1 VRVNNKMRK
10 IYIISLVFFVA
21 FLTQCSSSVKVTQP
35 SSQQA
40 IQNNESRP
48 IINNVELIENTNGI
62 DLIIEADSSLMY
74 TAYSAETNY
83 PNLIIEIPGA
93 VPSDLPSWIESDYPL
108 IKNVQ
113 IEVLD
118 KESDKPLT
126 RFTVALSH
134 EFDYNI
140 EHEENKLTVNFAPLP
155 SIAGTKE
162 ESPAI
167 TQNSGGLSAINES
180 QENSTAQKQTE
191 EIKPATVVSKIIIKK
206 IENDVVISILGDGKL
221 SYKSFILDNPDRLI
235 VDIKDTRN
243 EVSPPVIP
251 VDADQLQRVR
261 TSQYKA
267 EPEMISRV
275 VFDLNY
281 LAKFQM
287 VAERNTLKVIITNE
301 RVKSLDEFV
310 AEAAM
315 EEEKEEKLEREE
327 AISEEPQIPA
337 KEPVAKKAPTE
348 TVEQPKAQQVPE
360 KEVEQKPEII
370 PEKPVEE
377 KEEIIEP
384 QEEEEIIPAQGQEP
398 ITTTFLPQTIPGEEK
413 EYKGHPVSLEL
424 RDADIRDV
432 IHLFATITNLNFV
445 IDPEVG
451 GRITIYLKEVP
462 WDQALDIIL
471 RNNGLG
477 KIFENN
483 VMRIATTGK
492 LASEA
497 QSQRALIEER
507 RLAVP
512 LDTMT
517 RAVSYAKALE
527 LEKVVKKNLS
537 ARGDVIVDE
546 RTNTLIIKDIPDQ
559 IALLRRL
566 IDTLDI
572 PAKQVQIESRIV
584 ETTREVIQGLGIQW
598 GFAAVA
604 DRYHGNTTSLVFP
617 NSWRA
622 EGASAGLQRFGIG
635 QTPYAVNLP
644 TQQAANTSLGFTFG
658 NLLGSFNLDATLHLL
673 ENTNQARLL
682 SRPQITT
689 QNNIAGMIRSGY
701 RIPVQT
707 AVALGVVSVTY
718 IDAALRL
725 SVTPQIT
732 SDDTIIM
739 DVEVSNDTPTGK
751 LIGPNAEISTR
762 SATSR
767 LLVPDGGTAVIGGI
781 IQMRDILNQQRT
793 PLLHRIPI
801 LGWLFKNRNVENRND
816 EMIIFIT
823 PRILKY

>member
-1 VRVNNKMRK
+1 MRK
-10 IYIISLVFFVA
+10 IYIISLVFLVA

-35 SSQQA
+35 SSQPA
-40 IQNNESRP
+40 VQNNESRP

-118 KESDKPLT
+118 EESDKPLT
-126 RFTVALSH
+126 RFTVALSQG
-134 EFDYNI
+134 FDYNI
-140 EHEENKLTVNFAPLP
+140 EHEENKLTVNFAPLS
-155 SIAGTKE
+155 SIAGAKE

-167 TQNSGGLSAINES
+167 TQNSGGLSALSGS
-180 QENSTAQKQTE
+180 QENSTAKKQTE
-191 EIKPATVVSKIIIKK
+191 EIEPATVVSKIIVKK
-206 IENDVVISILGDGKL
+206 VENDVVISILGDGKL
-221 SYKSFILDNPDRLI
+221 SYKSFVLDNPDRLI

-261 TSQYKA
+261 TSQYKV
-267 EPEMISRV
+267 EPEMVSRV

-301 RVKSLDEFV
+301 RVENLDELV
-310 AEAAM
+310 AEAPV
-315 EEEKEEKLEREE
+315 EEKKEEKEEKEKV
-327 AISEEPQIPA
+327 ISEEPQIPA
-337 KEPVAKKAPTE
+337 KEPEEKKAPTE
-348 TVEQPKAQQVPE
+348 TVEQPKEQQVPE
-360 KEVEQKPEII
+360 EEVEKKPEIV
-370 PEKPVEE
+370 PEKPGEE

-384 QEEEEIIPAQGQEP
+384 QEKEEIIPAQEEAP

-413 EYKGHPVSLEL
+413 EYKGHPISLEL

-432 IHLFATITNLNFV
+432 VHLFATITNLNFV

-477 KIFENN
+477 KVFENN

-492 LASEA
+492 LAAEA

-517 RAVSYAKALE
+517 RAVSYAKATE

-598 GFAAVA
+598 GFAAAA

-622 EGASAGLQRFGIG
+622 EGATAGLQRYGIG
-635 QTPYAVNLP
+635 ETPYAVNLP
-644 TQQAANTSLGFTFG
+644 TQQAANTSIGFTFG

-689 QNNIAGMIRSGY
+689 QNNIEGMIRSGY

-732 SDDTIIM
+732 SDETIIM

-801 LGWLFKNRNVENRND
+801 LGWLFKNRNIENRND

>member
-1 VRVNNKMRK
+1 MNKMRK
-10 IYIISLVFFVA
+10 IYIFSLIFFLA
-21 FLTQCSSSVKVTQP
+21 FLIQCSSSVKVNQP

-40 IQNNESRP
+40 IQNNESKP
-48 IINNVELIENTNGI
+48 VIYNVELIENTNGI
-62 DLIIEADSSLMY
+62 DLAIEADSSLMY
-74 TAYSAETNY
+74 TAYSAETNF

-93 VPSDLPSWIESDYPL
+93 IPSDLPSWIESDYPL
-108 IKNVQ
+108 VKNVQ

-126 RFTVALSH
+126 RFTVTLS
-134 EFDYNI
+134 EGFDYNI
-140 EHEENKLTVNFAPLP
+140 EHEETKLTVNFTQLSSVAAN
-155 SIAGTKE
+155 SE
-162 ESPAI
+162 ESTEV
-167 TQNSGGLSAINES
+167 TQNSGVFPAASEE
-180 QENSTAQKQTE
+180 QEDTTVQEQIGQEAEQIE
-191 EIKPATVVSKIIIKK
+191 EISPATVVSKVLVRRV
-206 IENDVVISILGDGKL
+206 ENDVVISILGDGKL
-221 SYKSFILDNPDRLI
+221 SYKSFILDDPQRLI

-243 EVSPPVIP
+243 DISPSVIP
-251 VDADQLQRVR
+251 VDADQLQRIR
-261 TSQYKA
+261 TSQYKV

-287 VAERNTLKVIITNE
+287 VAENNMLKVIITDE
-301 RVKSLDEFV
+301 RVESLDEAIAEV
-310 AEAAM
+310 AL
-315 EEEKEEKLEREE
+315 EEKEEPQVPAEEPVEQLVPTEEKPVIQEE
-327 AISEEPQIPA
+327 AEEKPEIISEEPSREEEEEVI
-337 KEPVAKKAPTE
+337 EPKIEELVTE
-348 TVEQPKAQQVPE
+348 
-360 KEVEQKPEII
+360 
-370 PEKPVEE
+370 
-377 KEEIIEP
+377 EP
-384 QEEEEIIPAQGQEP
+384 QEEEEKVTPLQP
-398 ITTTFLPQTIPGEEK
+398 STTTFLPQTIPGEER
-413 EYKGHPVSLEL
+413 EYRGHPISLEL

-471 RNNGLG
+471 KNNGLG
-477 KIFENN
+477 KVFENN
-483 VMRIATTGK
+483 VMRIASTGK
-492 LASEA
+492 LAAEA
-497 QSQRALIEER
+497 QSQRALMEER

-517 RAVSYAKALE
+517 RAVSYAKAME
-527 LEKVVKKNLS
+527 LEKVIKKNLS

-559 IALLRRL
+559 IALLRQL

-598 GFAAVA
+598 GFAAA
-604 DRYHGNTTSLVFP
+604 MDREHGNTTGLVFP
-617 NSWRA
+617 NSMRA
-622 EGASAGLQRFGIG
+622 EGATAGLQRFGIG
-635 QTPYAVNLP
+635 ETPYAVNLP
-644 TQQAANTSLGFTFG
+644 TQQAASTSVGFTFG

-673 ENTNQARLL
+673 ENSNQARLL

-689 QNNIAGMIRSGY
+689 QNNIEGMIRSGY

-732 SDDTIIM
+732 SDETIIM

-801 LGWLFKNRNVENRND
+801 LGWLFKNRNIENRND

>member
-1 VRVNNKMRK
+1 MRVMNKMKK
-10 IYIISLVFFVA
+10 IYIFSLIFFLA
-21 FLTQCSSSVKVTQP
+21 FLIQCSSSVKVNQP

-40 IQNNESRP
+40 IQNNESKP
-48 IINNVELIENTNGI
+48 VIYNVELIENTNGI
-62 DLIIEADSSLMY
+62 DLTIEADSSLMY
-74 TAYSAETNY
+74 TAYSAETNF

-108 IKNVQ
+108 VKNIQ

-126 RFTVALSH
+126 RFTVTLS
-134 EFDYNI
+134 EGFDYNI
-140 EHEENKLTVNFAPLP
+140 EHEENKLTVNFTQLS
-155 SIAGTKE
+155 SIAANIE
-162 ESPAI
+162 ESTEI
-167 TQNSGGLSAINES
+167 TQNSGVFPAASEEQENTTEQEQIS
-180 QENSTAQKQTE
+180 QENEQKE
-191 EIKPATVVSKIIIKK
+191 EISPATAVSKVLVRKV
-206 IENDVVISILGDGKL
+206 ENDVIISILGDGKL
-221 SYKSFILDNPDRLI
+221 SYKSFILDDPQRLI

-243 EVSPPVIP
+243 DISPSVIT
-251 VDADQLQRVR
+251 VDADQLQRIR
-261 TSQYKA
+261 TSQYKV
-267 EPEMISRV
+267 EPEMVSRV

-287 VAERNTLKVIITNE
+287 VTENNTLKVIITDE
-301 RVKSLDEFV
+301 RVENLDEAI
-310 AEAAM
+310 AETAL
-315 EEEKEEKLEREE
+315 EEKEE
-327 AISEEPQIPA
+327 PQVPA
-337 KEPVAKKAPTE
+337 KEPV
-348 TVEQPKAQQVPE
+348 EQMVPAEE
-360 KEVEQKPEII
+360 KSIIQEEAEEKPEIV
-370 PEKPVEE
+370 PEEPSEEQEEVIEPKVEE
-377 KEEIIEP
+377 LVVEEP
-384 QEEEEIIPAQGQEP
+384 QEEEEKVAPYQP
-398 ITTTFLPQTIPGEEK
+398 LTTTFLPQTIPGEER
-413 EYKGHPVSLEL
+413 EYKGHPISLEL

-471 RNNGLG
+471 KNNGLG

-483 VMRIATTGK
+483 VMRIASTGK
-492 LASEA
+492 LAAEA
-497 QSQRALIEER
+497 QSQRALLEER

-517 RAVSYAKALE
+517 RAVSYAKAME
-527 LEKVVKKNLS
+527 LEKVIKKNLS

-559 IALLRRL
+559 IALLRQL

-598 GFAAVA
+598 GFAAA
-604 DRYHGNTTSLVFP
+604 MDRQHGNTTGLVFP
-617 NSWRA
+617 NSMRA

-635 QTPYAVNLP
+635 ETPYAVNLP
-644 TQQAANTSLGFTFG
+644 TQQAANTSIGFTFG

-739 DVEVSNDTPTGK
+739 DVDVSNDTPTGK

-801 LGWLFKNRNVENRND
+801 LGWLFKNRNIENRND